1 MIERIEK
8 LVRYYTTKFGTN
20 DPYLIAE
27 YLGIHVMQTPL
38 GNISGMYKYIERSK
52 WIFINNENG
61 NETNNKIVMAHE
73 LGHALMHWKENCC
86 FMSHHTLLLTSK
98 IERHANLFAAILLIT
113 DELLQQYK
121 GCTIEQFSNCTG
133 IDEDLIKLRLKYIG
147 G

>member
-8 LVRYYTTKFGTN
+8 LVRYCTTKFGTN

-27 YLGIHVMQTPL
+27 YLGIHVMQAPL
-38 GNISGMYKYIERSK
+38 GNIPGMYKYIEHSK

-61 NETNNKIVMAHE
+61 NMDENKIVMAHE

-98 IERHANLFAAILLIT
+98 IERHANLFAAVLLIN
-113 DELLQQYK
+113 DELLEEYK
-121 GCTIEQFSNCTG
+121 DFTAEQFSNCSG
-133 IDEDLIKLRLKYIG
+133 IDKNLIELRLKYI
-147 G
+147 